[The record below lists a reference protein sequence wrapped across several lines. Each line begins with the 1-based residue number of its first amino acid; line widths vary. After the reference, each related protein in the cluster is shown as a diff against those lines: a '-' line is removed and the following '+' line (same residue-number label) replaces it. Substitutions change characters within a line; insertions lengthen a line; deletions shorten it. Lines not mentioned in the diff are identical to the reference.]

1 MSDTLSL
8 MIETLKTK
16 FKVAIPLSGE
26 TPLYGMGMDSL
37 DVINFLFTIEQGT
50 GVKLPDDELEANR
63 IDTLGQVAAYVDA
76 RRA

>member
-1 MSDTLSL
+1 MSDTLSV

-37 DVINFLFTIEQGT
+37 DVINFLFTVEQAT
-50 GVKLPDDELEANR
+50 GVKLPDEELDANR
-63 IDTLGQVAAYVDA
+63 IDTLGKVAVFVDA